1 MNIEAKNL
9 SKIYGDGENRVVA
22 LDHANLEIVSS
33 DFNSI
38 MGPSGSGKSTLLH
51 LLSGLDKPSSGSLT
65 YDGKD
70 IYSYSDKELSA
81 FRRKRIG
88 FIFQQFN
95 LLPVLTA
102 KENIIMPLLLDKQK
116 PDEAYLKQLTELLGI
131 QGRLEH
137 LPHELS
143 GGQQQRVAIARALI
157 AKPDVIFADE
167 PTGNLDSK
175 SGGEVMELL
184 QNVWKKMG
192 KALVVITHDSRIAR
206 MADRQFQ
213 IVDGVLTEV
222 TAK

>member
-33 DFNSI
+33 DFISI

-143 GGQQQRVAIARALI
+143 GGQQQRVAERLQKVDAVFRQKGKVKERRRRHADKEVAPPRGKIHGRDLLS
-157 AKPDVIFADE
+157 DV
-167 PTGNLDSK
+167 
-175 SGGEVMELL
+175 
-184 QNVWKKMG
+184 
-192 KALVVITHDSRIAR
+192 
-206 MADRQFQ
+206 
-213 IVDGVLTEV
+213 
-222 TAK
+222 